1 MPRLLLKNHVPQRP
15 SYVCPI
21 GLKNVMR
28 KNLPHPQS
36 YTVGSQKRGKPYYQR
51 QVLKI
56 RDDCFFF
63 ESYTMF
69 FFSVALVIALKH
81 VFLQPSFLAN
91 LYEFKGAC
99 LILPYN
105 TKSGRGVLYTHT
117 PLPCLLHLSQS
128 ESLSLR
134 HFLMTKITEASL

>member
-1 MPRLLLKNHVPQRP
+1 MKAVLCVYYTIYIARQVL
-15 SYVCPI
+15 
-21 GLKNVMR
+21 R
-28 KNLPHPQS
+28 KGCACIADLVQMKKLGPLI
-36 YTVGSQKRGKPYYQR
+36 QKRGKPYYQR

>member
-1 MPRLLLKNHVPQRP
+1 MKAVLCVYYTIYIARQVL
-15 SYVCPI
+15 
-21 GLKNVMR
+21 R
-28 KNLPHPQS
+28 KGCACIADLVQMKKLGPLI
-36 YTVGSQKRGKPYYQR
+36 QKRGKPYYQR

-81 VFLQPSFLAN
+81 PFLQPSFLAN

-134 HFLMTKITEASL
+134 HFLMTKVTEASL